1 MQHHLASSK
10 RVGLS
15 LDDWRALENP
25 LDSPRFNDAEK
36 SALAYAE
43 KLTVTPTSEV
53 EPEASNARRH
63 FNDEQ
68 LVDLTA
74 LVALANLTN
83 RLTDGLGIDFEGTPE
98 KL

>member
-15 LDDWRALENP
+15 LDDWRALEKP
-25 LDSPRFNDAEK
+25 LESPRFNEQERA
-36 SALAYAE
+36 ALAFAE
-43 KLTVTPTSEV
+43 KLTRTPTSDL
-53 EPEASNARRH
+53 EPEASLARKQ

-83 RLTDGLGIDFEGTPE
+83 RLSDGLGIEFEGTPE